1 MKNVQDYTD
10 ERDFFVRGREQR
22 SDKRKKY
29 RRSKEIKAKEA
40 EEEEER
46 IEG

>member
-10 ERDFFVRGREQR
+10 ERDFVVRGREQR